1 MSAHQRVGAVG
12 GGVVVG
18 GPGVN
23 FKFKTD
29 WILFDGE
36 KLANESVCFL
46 Q

>member
-1 MSAHQRVGAVG
+1 MSAHQRVGA
-12 GGVVVG
+12 VG